1 MKNNIELVQYAKAMV
16 GLPYWYGCFGQI
28 GSKSLHDYKRK
39 QYPDYYCSNDYPSQ
53 YGKRVH
59 DCVGLI
65 KGYLWSSSPTAEPKY
80 NSTQD
85 VSAFGMYNVSKQRGD
100 KSSFPGVEGT
110 LVYRAFDVN
119 NYLTIHHVGVYSTDG
134 YVYEAK
140 GHEYGVVK
148 TKFNRN
154 DWQFWSYCP
163 FISYN
168 TEDSAKPNDVTKKS
182 VEEIAKEVIKG
193 LWGNGQERKAK
204 LAAAG
209 YDYNAV
215 QKLVNETL
223 NKSQTTVKADKKSNE
238 EIANEVIKG
247 VWGNNPGRKE
257 KLIAAGYDYTAIQNL
272 VDKKL
277 RPTVT
282 SPMKPST
289 NIKGVDISHWQ
300 KGIDFSALKQAGVKF
315 AIIRAGYSTKK
326 DDAMDKFIADC
337 KKYGIDFGFYWYS
350 YAMTVEQAQAEAD
363 KCIEVIKGLS
373 PTYPVFFDM
382 EEKKQIDLLDTDT
395 RTKMAIAF
403 CEKIKKARFKPG
415 IYANPSF
422 MENYFDKRQLVGK
435 YDIWLA
441 HWTNS
446 PDRPSSYN
454 YGQTM
459 WQWGLDRIG
468 GYDIDGDVCFCKYAK
483 PAPAKPAPVKPAPAP
498 AKKTVEQLAREVIRG
513 DWGNGQERKDRLT
526 AAGYDYNT
534 VQSLVD
540 KILNKSQTTVKAD
553 KKSNEEIAKEVIK
566 GLWGNG
572 QERKNRLKAAG
583 YDYTAVQ
590 AIVNKLMS

>member
-39 QYPDYYCSNDYPSQ
+39 QYPDYYCDNDYPSQ

-59 DCVGLI
+59 DCVGLV

-80 NSTQD
+80 NSSQD

-110 LVYRAFDVN
+110 LVYRAFDAN

-168 TEDSAKPNDVTKKS
+168 TEYSAKPNDVTKKS

-215 QKLVNETL
+215 QSLVN
-223 NKSQTTVKADKKSNE
+223 
-238 EIANEVIKG
+238 
-247 VWGNNPGRKE
+247 
-257 KLIAAGYDYTAIQNL
+257 
-272 VDKKL
+272 KKL
-277 RPTVT
+277 SQTVT
-282 SPMKPST
+282 SPMKSSA

-382 EEKKQIDLLDTDT
+382 EEKKQIDLLNTDT

-403 CEKIKKARFKPG
+403 CEKIKKAGFKPG

-446 PDRPSSYN
+446 PDNPSKYN

-468 GYDIDGDVCFCKYAK
+468 GYDIDGDVCFCEYAK
-483 PAPAKPAPVKPAPAP
+483 PAPAKPAPAKPAP

-513 DWGNGQERKDRLT
+513 EWGNGQERKDRLT
-526 AAGYDYNT
+526 AAGYDYAT

-540 KILNKSQTTVKAD
+540 KILNKSQTVKAD

>member
-28 GSKSLHDYKRK
+28 GSKSLHDYKCK

-59 DCVGLI
+59 DCVGLV

-85 VSAFGMYNVSKQRGD
+85 VSAFGMYNVSKQRGN
-100 KSSFPGVEGT
+100 KSTFPGVEGT
-110 LVYRAFDVN
+110 LVYKASNAN

-148 TKFNRN
+148 TKYNRN

-168 TEDSAKPNDVTKKS
+168 TEYSAKPIDVTKKS

-204 LAAAG
+204 LTAAG

-223 NKSQTTVKADKKSNE
+223 NKSQTVKVDKKSNE

-247 VWGNNPGRKE
+247 VWGNNPGRKQ

-277 RPTVT
+277 SQTVT
-282 SPMKPST
+282 SPMKTSSK
-289 NIKGVDISHWQ
+289 IKGVDISVYQ
-300 KGIDFSALKQAGVKF
+300 KGISFSALKQAGVKF
-315 AIIRAGYSTKK
+315 AIIRAGYGDKK
-326 DDAMDKFIADC
+326 DDTMDGFVKDC
-337 KKYGIDFGFYWYS
+337 TANGIDFGFYWYS
-350 YAMTVEQAQAEAD
+350 YAMSVKQAEAEAE
-363 KCIEVIKGLS
+363 KCAAVLKGLS

-382 EEKKQIDLLDTDT
+382 EEKKQIDGLNTDT

-403 CEKIKKARFKPG
+403 CEKIKKAGFKPG

-422 MENYFDKRQLVGK
+422 MENYYDKQQLIGN

-446 PDRPSSYN
+446 PDNPSKYN

-468 GYDIDGDVCFCKYAK
+468 GYDIDGDICFCKYAK
-483 PAPAKPAPVKPAPAP
+483 PAP

-513 DWGNGQERKDRLT
+513 EWGNGQERKDRLT
-526 AAGYDYNT
+526 AAGYDYNA

-540 KILNKSQTTVKAD
+540 KILNKSQTVKAD

-572 QERKNRLKAAG
+572 QERKDRLKAAG